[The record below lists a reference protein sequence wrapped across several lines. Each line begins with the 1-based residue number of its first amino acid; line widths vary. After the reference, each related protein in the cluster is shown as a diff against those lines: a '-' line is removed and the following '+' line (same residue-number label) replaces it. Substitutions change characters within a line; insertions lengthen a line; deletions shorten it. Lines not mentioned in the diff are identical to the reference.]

1 MNSKEKESRNRKS
14 VLRLAVFLALALG
27 MGLLGAADNAQ
38 AQTTGDIAALA
49 AENAQLIMVVT
60 IVAGGAAIFIKG
72 LGTKRRTALGV
83 VALAGIALI
92 GLTFSQP
99 VVQGAPPGPGGTGVR
114 WVVLSDTTYPA
125 AADVDTEMLDSQGA
139 TACDA
144 GTPDLNGEL
153 PVWATSAFVDENS
166 KEFRFMSDSDDDASR
181 SSVGFQEIDCPT
193 ANLNINLAEGKDLNG
208 DGTLDAITYSARLIS
223 MSPATFNDGN
233 LTTSNVLF
241 FDPDFGWECAWFTEG
256 GEWVN
261 AFGDARFQ
269 QPTQPSSGPW
279 TALGSHNGPSSASED
294 IVLACVFDTTNG
306 SPAGYTV
313 PGGVGTVVWR
323 ATIAVGSPEDA
334 HIYTLSWILQ
344 TRT

>member
-1 MNSKEKESRNRKS
+1 MDSNRTKTRHS
-14 VLRLAVFLALALG
+14 VLSLAFFMLLALALFV
-27 MGLLGAADNAQ
+27 GAASDAQ
-38 AQTTGDIAALA
+38 AQTGGDIAALA

-72 LGTKRRTALGV
+72 LGAKRRTALGV
-83 VALAGIALI
+83 VALAGVALVAM
-92 GLTFSQP
+92 TFSQP
-99 VVQGAPPGPGGTGVR
+99 VISGQPPGPVLGGLA

-153 PVWATSAFVDENS
+153 GVWATSAFVDENS
-166 KEFRFMSDSDDDASR
+166 KEFRYMSDSDDDASR
-181 SSVGFQEIDCPT
+181 SSVTFQEIDCPT
-193 ANLNINLAEGKDLNG
+193 ANVNINLAEGRDING
-208 DGTLDAITYSARLIS
+208 DGTLDAVTYSARLIS

-241 FDPDFGWECAWFTEG
+241 FDPDFGWECAFFTEG
-256 GEWVN
+256 AEWVN
-261 AFGDARFQ
+261 AFGSAKFQ
-269 QPTQPSSGPW
+269 QPTQPTSGPW
-279 TALGSHNGPSSASED
+279 IAIGSNNGPSSASED
-294 IVLACVFDTTNG
+294 IVFACVFDTTNG

-323 ATIAVGSPEDA
+323 ATIAFGSPEDA